1 MGNGQ
6 WFFSN
11 SQSLI
16 QNSTLKTNMSIP
28 LLAYKPSSQ
37 NQRVSGYEVPN
48 EDTPRIYRAEDC
60 IDDTDVQQLIWA
72 AYRQVFS
79 EHEILKS
86 FRQVNLE
93 SQLKNRAITVRD
105 FIRGLAKTEGFY
117 TLVVE
122 TNSNYRVVELC
133 LKRIL
138 GRAPYNKDEEIAWSI
153 KIATKGLGGFID
165 ALVDSE
171 EYQTNFGDNTV
182 PFQRR
187 RFKDRPFNLVTPRYA
202 DYWRD
207 KLEDERY
214 KWGAVNNFLEMA
226 RSIKPKAVTQNVT
239 VNTANIKIPDMTRDN
254 KPQGTRASID
264 SSASFP
270 LR

>member
-1 MGNGQ
+1 
-6 WFFSN
+6 
-11 SQSLI
+11 
-16 QNSTLKTNMSIP
+16 MSIP
-28 LLAYKPSSQ
+28 LLSYKPSSQ
-37 NQRVSGYEVPN
+37 NQRVAGYEVPN
-48 EDTPRIYRAEDC
+48 EDTPRRYRIENC
-60 IDDTDVQQLIWA
+60 IDNGDLEELIWA

-79 EHEILKS
+79 EHEILNS
-86 FRQVNLE
+86 FRQVDLE
-93 SQLKNRAITVRD
+93 SQVKNRAITVRD

-117 TLVVE
+117 RLVVE
-122 TNSNYRVVELC
+122 KNSNYRVVEVC

-153 KIATKGLGGFID
+153 KIATKGLSGFID

-182 PFQRR
+182 PYQRR
-187 RFKDRPFNLVTPRYA
+187 RYKDRPFNLVTPSYA

-207 KLEDERY
+207 KEESARY
-214 KWGAVNNFLEMA
+214 KWGNVRNFLDMA
-226 RSIKPKAVTQNVT
+226 RAINPKPVTNTVT

-254 KPQGTRASID
+254 TAQETRVSIN
-264 SSASFP
+264 SQVSFP